1 MIHLPMTKQ
10 KSRPNFPRILLESG
24 KKDLAAQN
32 ISLSEFLYQED
43 STGAALPQ
51 PFPPAVSLASQK
63 PSASPKPLALPAPC
77 PSSPR
82 SVTSLGGLRQRTLV
96 CPFSPQRLHSTR
108 ESVGMSAEAIVSLMP
123 QLTVAGLWA
132 LSARVTKFIAVSA
145 LDLARLGAILRE
157 MSFATAVTAR
167 ASVTASTVGAI
178 AREVARCS

>member
-1 MIHLPMTKQ
+1 ML
-10 KSRPNFPRILLESG
+10 
-24 KKDLAAQN
+24 
-32 ISLSEFLYQED
+32 
-43 STGAALPQ
+43 
-51 PFPPAVSLASQK
+51 
-63 PSASPKPLALPAPC
+63 
-77 PSSPR
+77 
-82 SVTSLGGLRQRTLV
+82 
-96 CPFSPQRLHSTR
+96 
-108 ESVGMSAEAIVSLMP
+108 